1 MTVAPDRLLRLP
13 EVLALIGLSRPELY
27 RRMKRP
33 ASDSGFPRQ
42 VKLGRVSAWS
52 ESEVL
57 SWVEAR
63 KAERPAA

>member
-42 VKLGRVSAWS
+42 VKLGRASAWP

-57 SWVEAR
+57 AWVEAR
-63 KAERPAA
+63 KAERTAA